1 MGECFTIEGGLFVL
15 VLLVIAIVVSVI
27 LADVIEFIGE
37 RKKHDERECGG
48 TSDKQGV

>member
-15 VLLVIAIVVSVI
+15 VLLVIAIVVGII
-27 LADVIEFIGE
+27 LADVIEFIDE
-37 RKKHDERECGG
+37 RKEDDERESGG

>member
-15 VLLVIAIVVSVI
+15 VLLVIAIVVGVI
-27 LADVIEFIGE
+27 LADVIGFIDE
-37 RKKHDERECGG
+37 RKEHDERECGG